1 MEGEL
6 KQHTVVV
13 VGSGGREH
21 AIVWKL
27 SQSPKVAHIYVLP
40 GNGGTEALGRELA
53 KKGAPAVVQNVAG
66 ISTNE
71 AIVAFAQEK
80 KASLVVVGP
89 EAPLAAGLGDDLN
102 KAGVPCFGPSKAGAQ
117 IEASKVFAKDF
128 MHKHNIPTAT
138 YQVFDDAEKALKY
151 IDDTPHTLVVKAS
164 GLAAG
169 KGVIVPKNKDEA
181 KQAVREIMVD
191 KVFGEAGNQVVLEE
205 LLVGPE
211 VSFLGFCDGTTVVPM
226 PAAQDHK
233 RALDNDKGAN
243 TGGMGAFAP
252 TPAVT
257 PEMAQEWTATVLQA
271 ALDGLKKDGIPFV
284 GVLFAGLMLTKN
296 GPRVLEYNCRFGDPE
311 TQVILPLLKTDLF
324 EVMLACV
331 QGRLAQLRVE
341 WATARAAVTVVAAS
355 GGYPDK
361 YPVDKPIAG
370 LNSLPQS
377 IDAEGGV
384 YVFHAGTKAAAD
396 GQGVVT
402 SGGRVLAVTAV
413 SPRPAQAIAR
423 AYAALDKIHF
433 DGMHYRCDIGSYFA
447 NNTPVRLA
455 VLGSTRG
462 TDMQAIIDAI
472 ARRELNA
479 EIALVV
485 SNRADAYIL
494 ERARAHGIAHH
505 FVEPRDADGKLK
517 PREAYDREV
526 IAALDGVDGGVDLV
540 LMIGYMRIVS
550 AAFVERFRGRLYN
563 VHPSLLPDFA
573 GGMDL
578 DVHQAVLDSGAKFTG
593 CTVHVVTEEVDAGPI
608 LVQKRCAI
616 DATDNADTLKAKVQ
630 HLEGVALIEA
640 IQLFEQQE
648 KQKYRAEEV
657 KRQQRREK
665 RKAAEGQGPVTYR
678 SAGVDIDA
686 GNLLVERIKPFT
698 KATARPGTSANIGG
712 FGGLFDLK
720 EAGYRDPLLVSGT
733 DGVGTKLKI
742 AQEVKKHDTLGQD
755 LVAMCVNDILTRGA
769 EPLFFLDYFAT
780 GALAV
785 DEATQVVKGIADGCM
800 LAGCALVGGETAEM
814 PGMYPPGE
822 YDLAGF
828 AVGAVERDGV
838 LPIMDT
844 IKEGDVVIGLA
855 SSGLHSNGFS
865 LVRHIIKLNN
875 IDVSAKPPFASK
887 HEKLAHALL
896 EPTRIYV
903 KSVLPLMKAR
913 KIKAAAHITGG
924 GLLENIPRVL
934 TPKIGVDLDVAQ
946 WSVPPVFGWLA
957 SLGQLQPREMLR
969 TLNVGIG
976 MTLLVAPD
984 HVASVLEALT
994 ASGEDARVI
1003 GKVVP
1008 RRLDDS
1014 EQVHVANAQLLASPA
1029 PATF

>member
-1 MEGEL
+1 MEAS
-6 KQHTVVV
+6 KHTVVV

-27 SQSPKVAHIYVLP
+27 SQSPQVAQIFVLP
-40 GNGGTEALGRELA
+40 GNGGTEALGQQLDKEGR
-53 KKGAPAVVQNVAG
+53 GSHFVQNVAG
-66 ISTNE
+66 VTTND
-71 AIVAFAQEK
+71 AIVTFAKEK
-80 KASLVVVGP
+80 KAALVVVGP
-89 EAPLAAGLGDDLN
+89 EAPLADGLADELQ
-102 KAGVPCFGPSKAGAQ
+102 KAGVACFGPTKAAAQ

-128 MHKHNIPTAT
+128 MHKHNIPTAA
-138 YQVFDDAEKALKY
+138 YQVFDNAEKALEY
-151 IDDTPHTLVVKAS
+151 IDATPHTLVVKAS

-169 KGVIVPKNKDEA
+169 KGVIVPKDKEEA
-181 KQAVREIMVD
+181 KKAVHEIMVN
-191 KVFGEAGNQVVLEE
+191 KVFGDAGNQVVLEE
-205 LLVGPE
+205 LISGPE
-211 VSFLGFCDGTTVVPM
+211 VSFLGFCDGNTVVAM

-257 PEMAQEWTATVLQA
+257 PEMAQEWTKTILQS
-271 ALDGLKKDGIPFV
+271 ALDGMKKDGFPFV

-324 EVMLACV
+324 QIMLASV
-331 QGRLAQLRVE
+331 QGRLHEVNVE
-341 WATARAAVTVVAAS
+341 WATSKAAVTVVAAS

-361 YPVDKPIAG
+361 YPVNKPITG
-370 LNSLPQS
+370 LSS
-377 IDAEGGV
+377 IDAANGGT
-384 YVFHAGTKAAAD
+384 YVFHAGTKTVE
-396 GQGVVT
+396 GQTVT
-402 SGGRVLAVTAV
+402 SGGRVLAVTSV
-413 SPRPAQAIAR
+413 SATPAKAIGQA
-423 AYAALDKIHF
+423 YSALEKIQF
-433 DGMHYRCDIGSYFA
+433 EGMHYRCDIGSYFA
-447 NNTPVRLA
+447 NNTPARLA

-472 ARRELNA
+472 ASKDLNA
-479 EIALVV
+479 EIKLVL
-485 SNRADAYIL
+485 SNKADAYIL
-494 ERARAHGIAHH
+494 ERARAHGIEAG
-505 FVEPRDADGKLK
+505 FVDPRTSEGKPK
-517 PREAYDREV
+517 KREEFDREM
-526 IAALDGVDGGVDLV
+526 IAALDAVEGGIDLV
-540 LMIGYMRIVS
+540 LFIGYMRIISALFVS
-550 AAFVERFRGRLYN
+550 RFEGRIYN

-578 DVHQAVLDSGAKFTG
+578 DVHKAVIDSGAKHTG
-593 CTVHVVTEEVDAGPI
+593 CTVHVVTEDVDAGPI
-608 LVQKRCAI
+608 LVQKRCTIEAS
-616 DATDNADTLKAKVQ
+616 DNPDTLKAKVQ

-640 IQLFEQQE
+640 IQLFQQQE
-648 KQKYRAEEV
+648 KQKRKAEET
-657 KRQQRREK
+657 KRQQRRDK

-698 KATARPGTSANIGG
+698 KATARPGTSAKIGG

-838 LPIMDT
+838 LPIMDN
-844 IKEGDVVIGLA
+844 IKAGDVVVGLA

-865 LVRHIIKLNN
+865 LVRHIIKLNA
-875 IDVSAKPPFASK
+875 IDVSAKPPFPSK

-913 KIKAAAHITGG
+913 QIKAAAHITGG

-934 TPKIGVDLDVAQ
+934 SSDIGVDLDLAQ
-946 WSVPPVFGWLA
+946 WTVPPVFGWLA

-976 MTLLVAPD
+976 MALIVSAEHVDGVVA
-984 HVASVLEALT
+984 ALT
-994 ASGEDARVI
+994 SSGEDARVI
-1003 GKVVP
+1003 GKVVA
-1008 RRLDDS
+1008 RRSGEGGES
-1014 EQVHVANAQLLASPA
+1014 EQVHVANTELLRNTSYSA
-1029 PATF
+1029 